1 LYSWF
6 LGASG
11 AYGSGKINWRP
22 ETSNGYYDASATKN
36 IGNEMKNFNFRGD
49 TDAGMEM
56 NLVAGGT
63 AAGQL
68 AAIRIQVPAA
78 GEYDVA
84 LADYEAILNQGKY
97 SAVLYYNLANTYFK
111 LDQLG
116 KAILYYNRALRLS
129 PTDED
134 IRHNLEY
141 AEQMT
146 KDSIEEIP
154 EFVLTTWMKA
164 VRGVCSA
171 TAWTIISLVML
182 VLALS
187 MALVYLLAHRLSLRK
202 TGFYVMAVAG
212 LLFIVTT
219 LFALSEREQVVDS
232 REAIVMNSAVSIK
245 SSPDRAAV
253 ELFVLHEGTK
263 VYIGSEMA
271 GWAEVR
277 IADGRKGWIEINRI
291 ENI

>member
-1 LYSWF
+1 
-6 LGASG
+6 
-11 AYGSGKINWRP
+11 
-22 ETSNGYYDASATKN
+22 
-36 IGNEMKNFNFRGD
+36 MKRYIILL
-49 TDAGMEM
+49 TM
-56 NLVAGGT
+56 L
-63 AAGQL
+63 L
-68 AAIRIQVPAA
+68 AASFAWAQGDDVTVVDDAAAVQATEPTQQALSLEALWGRANDSYAA

-171 TAWTIISLVML
+171 TAWTIISLIML

-277 IADGRKGWIEINRI
+277 IADGRKGWIETNRI
-291 ENI
+291 EKI

>member
-1 LYSWF
+1 M
-6 LGASG
+6 
-11 AYGSGKINWRP
+11 
-22 ETSNGYYDASATKN
+22 D
-36 IGNEMKNFNFRGD
+36 MKRYIILL
-49 TDAGMEM
+49 TM
-56 NLVAGGT
+56 L
-63 AAGQL
+63 L
-68 AAIRIQVPAA
+68 AASFAWAQGDDVAVVDDAATVEDAAVQAAEPTQQALSLEALWSRANDSYAA

-171 TAWTIISLVML
+171 TAWTIISLIML
-182 VLALS
+182 VLSLS

-219 LFALSEREQVVDS
+219 LFALSERELVVDS

-277 IADGRKGWIEINRI
+277 IADGRKGWIETNRI
-291 ENI
+291 EKI

>member
-1 LYSWF
+1 M
-6 LGASG
+6 
-11 AYGSGKINWRP
+11 
-22 ETSNGYYDASATKN
+22 D
-36 IGNEMKNFNFRGD
+36 MKRYIILL
-49 TDAGMEM
+49 TM
-56 NLVAGGT
+56 L
-63 AAGQL
+63 L
-68 AAIRIQVPAA
+68 AASFAWAQGDDVAVVEGVATVEDAAVQAAEPTQQALSLEALWGRANDSYAA

-171 TAWTIISLVML
+171 TAWTIISLIML

-277 IADGRKGWIEINRI
+277 IADGRKGWIETNRI
-291 ENI
+291 EKI

>member
-1 LYSWF
+1 
-6 LGASG
+6 
-11 AYGSGKINWRP
+11 
-22 ETSNGYYDASATKN
+22 
-36 IGNEMKNFNFRGD
+36 MKRYIILL
-49 TDAGMEM
+49 TM
-56 NLVAGGT
+56 L
-63 AAGQL
+63 L
-68 AAIRIQVPAA
+68 AASFAWAQGDDVAVVDDAAAVQATEPTQQALSLEALWGRANDSYAA

-171 TAWTIISLVML
+171 TAWTIISLIML
-182 VLALS
+182 VLSLS

-219 LFALSEREQVVDS
+219 LFALSERELVVDS

-277 IADGRKGWIEINRI
+277 IADGRKGWIETNRI
-291 ENI
+291 EKI

>member
-1 LYSWF
+1 M
-6 LGASG
+6 
-11 AYGSGKINWRP
+11 
-22 ETSNGYYDASATKN
+22 D
-36 IGNEMKNFNFRGD
+36 MKRYIILL
-49 TDAGMEM
+49 TM
-56 NLVAGGT
+56 L
-63 AAGQL
+63 L
-68 AAIRIQVPAA
+68 AASFAWAQGDDVAVVEGVATVEDAAVQAAEPTQQALSLEALWGRANDSYAA

-171 TAWTIISLVML
+171 TAWTIISLVMI

-232 REAIVMNSAVSIK
+232 REAVVMNSAVSIK

-277 IADGRKGWIEINRI
+277 IADGRKGWIETNRI
-291 ENI
+291 EKI

>member
-1 LYSWF
+1 M
-6 LGASG
+6 
-11 AYGSGKINWRP
+11 
-22 ETSNGYYDASATKN
+22 D
-36 IGNEMKNFNFRGD
+36 MKRYIILL
-49 TDAGMEM
+49 TM
-56 NLVAGGT
+56 L
-63 AAGQL
+63 L
-68 AAIRIQVPAA
+68 AASFAWAQGDDVAVVEGVATVEDAAVQAAEPTQQALSLEALWGRANDSYAA

-171 TAWTIISLVML
+171 TAWTIISLIML

-202 TGFYVMAVAG
+202 TGFYIMAVAG

-277 IADGRKGWIEINRI
+277 IADGRKGWIETNRI
-291 ENI
+291 EKI

>member
-1 LYSWF
+1 M
-6 LGASG
+6 
-11 AYGSGKINWRP
+11 
-22 ETSNGYYDASATKN
+22 D
-36 IGNEMKNFNFRGD
+36 MKRYIILL
-49 TDAGMEM
+49 TM
-56 NLVAGGT
+56 L
-63 AAGQL
+63 L
-68 AAIRIQVPAA
+68 AASFAWAQGDDVAVVDDAAAVQATEPTQQTLSLEALWGRANDSYAA

-171 TAWTIISLVML
+171 TAWTIISLIML
-182 VLALS
+182 VLSLS

-202 TGFYVMAVAG
+202 TGFYVMVVAG

-277 IADGRKGWIEINRI
+277 IADGRKGWIETNRI
-291 ENI
+291 EKI

>member
-1 LYSWF
+1 M
-6 LGASG
+6 
-11 AYGSGKINWRP
+11 
-22 ETSNGYYDASATKN
+22 D
-36 IGNEMKNFNFRGD
+36 MKRYIILL
-49 TDAGMEM
+49 TM
-56 NLVAGGT
+56 L
-63 AAGQL
+63 L
-68 AAIRIQVPAA
+68 AASFAWAQGDDVTVVDDAAAVQATEPTQQALSLEALWGRANDSYAA

-171 TAWTIISLVML
+171 TAWTIISLIML

-277 IADGRKGWIEINRI
+277 IADGRKGWIETNRI
-291 ENI
+291 EKI

>member
-1 LYSWF
+1 
-6 LGASG
+6 
-11 AYGSGKINWRP
+11 
-22 ETSNGYYDASATKN
+22 
-36 IGNEMKNFNFRGD
+36 MKRYIILL
-49 TDAGMEM
+49 TM
-56 NLVAGGT
+56 L
-63 AAGQL
+63 L
-68 AAIRIQVPAA
+68 AASFAWAQGDEVTAVEGVAAVEDVAAVEATEPTQTALSLDALWGRANDYYAA

-141 AEQMT
+141 AEQST

-164 VRGVCSA
+164 IRGVCSA
-171 TAWTIISLVML
+171 TAWTIISLIML
-182 VLALS
+182 VLSLS
-187 MALVYLLAHRLSLRK
+187 MALVYLLANRLSLRK

-277 IADGRKGWIEINRI
+277 IADGRKGWIETNRI
-291 ENI
+291 EKI

>member
-1 LYSWF
+1 M
-6 LGASG
+6 
-11 AYGSGKINWRP
+11 
-22 ETSNGYYDASATKN
+22 D
-36 IGNEMKNFNFRGD
+36 MKRYIILL
-49 TDAGMEM
+49 TM
-56 NLVAGGT
+56 L
-63 AAGQL
+63 L
-68 AAIRIQVPAA
+68 AASFAWAQGDEVTAVEGVAAVEDVSAVEATEPTQTALSLDALWGRANDYYAA

-97 SAVLYYNLANTYFK
+97 SAALYYNLANTYFK

-164 VRGVCSA
+164 IRGVCSA

-187 MALVYLLAHRLSLRK
+187 MALAYLLAHRLSLRK
-202 TGFYVMAVAG
+202 TGFYVMVVAG

-219 LFALSEREQVVDS
+219 LFALSERKMVVDS

-277 IADGRKGWIEINRI
+277 IADGRKGWIESNRI
-291 ENI
+291 EKI

>member
-1 LYSWF
+1 M
-6 LGASG
+6 
-11 AYGSGKINWRP
+11 
-22 ETSNGYYDASATKN
+22 D
-36 IGNEMKNFNFRGD
+36 MKRYIILL
-49 TDAGMEM
+49 TM
-56 NLVAGGT
+56 L
-63 AAGQL
+63 L
-68 AAIRIQVPAA
+68 AASFAWAQGDEVTAVEGVAAVEDVAAVEATEPTQTALSLEALWGRANDSYAA

-111 LDQLG
+111 LEQLG

-171 TAWTIISLVML
+171 TAWTIISLIML

-277 IADGRKGWIEINRI
+277 IADGRKGWIETNRI
-291 ENI
+291 EKI